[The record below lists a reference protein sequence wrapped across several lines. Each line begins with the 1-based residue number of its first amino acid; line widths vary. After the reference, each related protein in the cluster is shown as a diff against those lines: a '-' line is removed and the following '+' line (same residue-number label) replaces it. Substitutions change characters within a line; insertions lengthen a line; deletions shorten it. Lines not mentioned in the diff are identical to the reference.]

1 MAKVVITQVK
11 SAIDRPKRQKATIE
25 ALGIKKL
32 NVSVE
37 KELNSPTSRRIDFLS
52 SNCAMVKK
60 GIKNNIVNN
69 NFTCKISVHIDC
81 HQIQHSYHI

>member
-1 MAKVVITQVK
+1 MANVVITQVK

-37 KELNSPTSRRIDFLS
+37 KELTP
-52 SNCAMVKK
+52 
-60 GIKNNIVNN
+60 NIVGMIRAVSHLL
-69 NFTCKISVHIDC
+69 KVE
-81 HQIQHSYHI
+81 YK

>member
-1 MAKVVITQVK
+1 MAKVVITQIK

-37 KELNSPTSRRIDFLS
+37 KELTP
-52 SNCAMVKK
+52 
-60 GIKNNIVNN
+60 NIEGMIRAVSHLL
-69 NFTCKISVHIDC
+69 KVE
-81 HQIQHSYHI
+81 YK

>member
-37 KELNSPTSRRIDFLS
+37 KELTP
-52 SNCAMVKK
+52 
-60 GIKNNIVNN
+60 NIEGMIRAVNHLL
-69 NFTCKISVHIDC
+69 KVE
-81 HQIQHSYHI
+81 YK

>member
-11 SAIDRPKRQKATIE
+11 SAIDRPQRQKDTIQ

-37 KELNSPTSRRIDFLS
+37 KELTP
-52 SNCAMVKK
+52 
-60 GIKNNIVNN
+60 NIVGMIRAVNHLL
-69 NFTCKISVHIDC
+69 KVE
-81 HQIQHSYHI
+81 YK

>member
-1 MAKVVITQVK
+1 MSKVVITQIK

-37 KELNSPTSRRIDFLS
+37 KELTP
-52 SNCAMVKK
+52 
-60 GIKNNIVNN
+60 NIEGM
-69 NFTCKISVHIDC
+69 IRSVSHLLKVE
-81 HQIQHSYHI
+81 YK

>member
-1 MAKVVITQVK
+1 MAKVIITQVK

-37 KELNSPTSRRIDFLS
+37 KELTP
-52 SNCAMVKK
+52 
-60 GIKNNIVNN
+60 NIEGMIRAVSHLL
-69 NFTCKISVHIDC
+69 KVE
-81 HQIQHSYHI
+81 YK

>member
-11 SAIDRPKRQKATIE
+11 SAIDRPARQKATIQ

-37 KELNSPTSRRIDFLS
+37 HELTP
-52 SNCAMVKK
+52 
-60 GIKNNIVNN
+60 NIAGMIRAVRHLLKVEN
-69 NFTCKISVHIDC
+69 K
-81 HQIQHSYHI
+81 

>member
-25 ALGIKKL
+25 AVGIKKL

-37 KELNSPTSRRIDFLS
+37 KELTP
-52 SNCAMVKK
+52 
-60 GIKNNIVNN
+60 NIVGMIRAVSHLL
-69 NFTCKISVHIDC
+69 KVE
-81 HQIQHSYHI
+81 YK